1 MLSPPAHLL
10 GRTVLVVDDEPAVR
24 SVVARL
30 LVKMGMRVRTASDGD
45 EALLQLTDPAGHDI
59 DIVLLDVMM
68 PNLSGPA
75 TIAAMRERDI
85 RVPVVM
91 ASGFSDQAVPRD
103 AGIAGFVQKP
113 FTREVLLEA
122 LGAALVLN

>member
-1 MLSPPAHLL
+1 MNDAQP
-10 GRTVLVVDDEPAVR
+10 TVLVVDDTPENLALIR
-24 SVVARL
+24 GLLRAHYKLLFATNGEQALRL
-30 LVKMGMRVRTASDGD
+30 TRGGER
-45 EALLQLTDPAGHDI
+45 I